1 MTSCHT
7 CHSNLDDEG
16 TGDVEPPTVVD
27 DLSFC
32 RSCALE
38 YVEKTHG
45 AEMDAWAADNVKVT
59 GQLDEYDP
67 DVHFAPTREEYDM
80 GMREAH
86 TPNAVA
92 AHNRHNR
99 TNYDELI
106 RDLDRD
112 DPFDRALYRAI
123 RRRVEALVGSIDELS
138 EF

>member
-1 MTSCHT
+1 MTIPCHT
-7 CHSNLDDEG
+7 CQARLDDEDV
-16 TGDVEPPTVVD
+16 GDVEPPTVVD

-32 RSCALE
+32 RSCAME
-38 YVEKTHG
+38 FVEKTYG
-45 AEMDAWAADNVKVT
+45 AEMDAWAAENVKVT
-59 GQLDEYDP
+59 GKLAEYDP
-67 DVHFAPTREEYDM
+67 EAHFAPTPEEYDM

-112 DPFDRALYRAI
+112 DPFDRALYFAI
-123 RRRVEALVGSIDELS
+123 RRRVTALVGDFDEL
-138 EF
+138 